1 MSIKKHL
8 TITRTCDLCGKQEGV
23 HLKEKDFYKEAPC
36 LIMKNYKGK
45 DVKISLNVSLENYDK
60 DNIES
65 TLDDIIKSYKQTHQD
80 LNYEALRDE
89 DENMGGISDKNYYSL
104 PTNIVNLLQDYYFK
118 QFEKEQRKSVIC
130 KKCYKSMV
138 SLITKFGKFDKDEV
152 F

>member
-1 MSIKKHL
+1 
-8 TITRTCDLCGKQEGV
+8 
-23 HLKEKDFYKEAPC
+23 
-36 LIMKNYKGK
+36 MKNYKGK

>member
-60 DNIES
+60 DNIS
-65 TLDDIIKSYKQTHQD
+65 VQIRSKLKVINKHIK
-80 LNYEALRDE
+80 
-89 DENMGGISDKNYYSL
+89 I
-104 PTNIVNLLQDYYFK
+104 
-118 QFEKEQRKSVIC
+118 
-130 KKCYKSMV
+130 
-138 SLITKFGKFDKDEV
+138 
-152 F
+152 

>member
-1 MSIKKHL
+1 M
-8 TITRTCDLCGKQEGV
+8 
-23 HLKEKDFYKEAPC
+23 
-36 LIMKNYKGK
+36 
-45 DVKISLNVSLENYDK
+45 
-60 DNIES
+60 